1 VVNHEDFGY
10 EVIKKGRE
18 ALRCCLMR
26 GIEEAW
32 AVLHFDFIS
41 ALEVGDAQSGGKPGS
56 GGSVGSKE
64 EDDPRVGRCWAE
76 RTGPKGRL
84 GQLDVG

>member
-41 ALEVGDAQSGGKPGS
+41 ALEVGDAQSGG
-56 GGSVGSKE
+56 SVGSKE
-64 EDDPRVGRCWAE
+64 EDSPRVRRCWAE

>member
-41 ALEVGDAQSGGKPGS
+41 ALEVGDA
-56 GGSVGSKE
+56 
-64 EDDPRVGRCWAE
+64 
-76 RTGPKGRL
+76 
-84 GQLDVG
+84 

>member
-41 ALEVGDAQSGGKPGS
+41 ALEVGDAQSGG
-56 GGSVGSKE
+56 SVGSKE
-64 EDDPRVGRCWAE
+64 EDGPRVRRCWAE